1 MKKNTKSVKRGPG
14 RPKAE
19 ITIPNKKFTFTDLK
33 EANKHVTPL
42 TLRKFLGRDM
52 FMLDEAGKPDRNRP
66 RRNSLIV
73 LVRDETREPN
83 HDKGLGRKT
92 FVYIKRTKAASLK
105 AAPKA
110 AKSAPQ
116 SAPAID
122 PVTVNVGT
130 AADAPAAEPT
140 PAPVAE
146 PIVETIAPAVETP
159 AIAEPV
165 TVS

>member
-1 MKKNTKSVKRGPG
+1 MSKNTKSVKRGPG
-14 RPKAE
+14 RPKAV
-19 ITIPNKKFTFTDLK
+19 INIPNKKFTFTDLK

-83 HDKGLGRKT
+83 HGKGLGRKT
-92 FVYIKRTKAASLK
+92 FVYLKRTKSAILK
-105 AAPKA
+105 SAPKS
-110 AKSAPQ
+110 AKPAPQ
-116 SAPAID
+116 SAPAIE

-130 AADAPAAEPT
+130 AADAPAAEPIAD
-140 PAPVAE
+140 P
-146 PIVETIAPAVETP
+146 IAPAVETP

-165 TVS
+165 TVI